1 MVAFFNAYPF
11 GGTKA
16 QEEMLV
22 ETLDYAV
29 SNRQKILSRMDLE
42 SQEETIEEA
51 KGRWTEFQPSAD
63 ARPAVLAGID
73 SSWNFVPYQGF
84 FVYAVDAVTL
94 LEDGSYLVP
103 PVFDVGLSTLEVRVD
118 RGNDRGGRRGENGA
132 ADDDDGGD
140 GGGGDRRRDR
150 WVSSPSVALEGI
162 GMEYEYQQARASV
175 ASDEDGGPRA
185 DLVLVDGSIL
195 ARFYDRKKG
204 KESSY
209 YDLARD
215 LARQQRT
222 LFISKTSYSNTTL
235 GGSFGDIFY
244 YNALSAGPGYS
255 EPWLDERTGVSVAY
269 LRLAEY
275 SPSVRLEVP
284 GEIKSKEI
292 EDLMGT
298 LLPGSV
304 DGYPYVL
311 RLAHERGKI
320 THDEMGQLANL
331 LGLSTQLGGRQVLGE

>member
-1 MVAFFNAYPF
+1 VAFFNAHHF

-29 SNRQKILSRMDLE
+29 SNRQEILSRIDLE

-51 KGRWTEFQPSAD
+51 KGRWTKFQPSAD
-63 ARPAVLAGID
+63 TGPAVLAGID

-94 LEDGSYLVP
+94 LDDGSFLVP
-103 PVFDVGLSTLEVRVD
+103 PVFDVGLSTLQVRVD
-118 RGNDRGGRRGENGA
+118 GSNDRGGRRGDNDRATG
-132 ADDDDGGD
+132 DDNNDNDVGSG
-140 GGGGDRRRDR
+140 RDR
-150 WVSSPSVALEGI
+150 WVSSPSVALESI

-175 ASDEDGGPRA
+175 SFDEGGEERA
-185 DLVLVDGSIL
+185 DLLLVDGSIL

-209 YDLARD
+209 YDFARE

-255 EPWLDERTGVSVAY
+255 EPWLDERTRVSVTY
-269 LRLAEY
+269 LRLAEN
-275 SPSVRLEVP
+275 SPSIRLEVP
-284 GEIKSKEI
+284 GDIKGKEI

-298 LLPGSV
+298 LLSGSV

-320 THDEMGQLANL
+320 THEEMGQLANL